1 MKITLSLKTK
11 ITIVFAFLFL
21 FLILAILPF
30 HNMQEM
36 KAHEEV
42 VRYYERVMQSI
53 QNKRPAKEE
62 LVSYLA
68 TLNFKPAFA
77 PQQIIEN
84 SMRPIRRDGFE
95 LIIAEGNYYLHIV
108 TPHFRILFKD
118 ESNKFERSYLDIF
131 VFLFIG
137 SLFSFIYYLILR
149 NINDT
154 QHQLKSRQ
162 LFLRTVM
169 HELKTPIAKG
179 RIVTELIE
187 DEKQKS
193 RLITIFEKL
202 NALIDDFAKVEEIV
216 SNNYTLRK
224 QTYTME
230 FILQRSIELL
240 LLEKR
245 ENIVLENISTKKIEV
260 DLELFSLVI
269 KNLIDNALKYSHDTK
284 VIIKE
289 EFDGLLFISSGKAL
303 QKPLK
308 EYFKPF
314 HADTQNK
321 NHGMGLG
328 LYIVD
333 AILQLHTMHLEYEYK
348 NEQNI
353 FRIVYSH

>member
-1 MKITLSLKTK
+1 MKITFSLKTK

-36 KAHEEV
+36 RAHEDV
-42 VRYYERVMQSI
+42 LKYYERVMQAI
-53 QNKRPAKEE
+53 QKNRPEKEE

-68 TLNFKPAFA
+68 TLSFTPVLN

-84 SMRPIRRDGFE
+84 AMRPIKRDGFE
-95 LIIAEGNYYLHIV
+95 VIVAEGNYYLHII
-108 TPHFRILFKD
+108 TPHFRILLKD
-118 ESNKFERSYLDIF
+118 ESNKFERSYLDVF
-131 VFLFIG
+131 VFLFVAA
-137 SLFSFIYYLILR
+137 LFAFIYYLILR
-149 NINDT
+149 NINDA

-179 RIVTELIE
+179 RIVSELID
-187 DEKQKS
+187 DEKQKN

-202 NALIDDFAKVEEIV
+202 NVLIDDFAKVEEIV
-216 SNNYTLRK
+216 SNNCTLRI
-224 QTYTME
+224 QMHAIE
-230 FILQRSIELL
+230 SVLQKSIDLL

-269 KNLIDNALKYSHDTK
+269 KNLLDNALKYSFDTK
-284 VIIKE
+284 VIIQE
-289 EFDGLLFISSGKAL
+289 ETNGLLFISNGKAL

-328 LYIVD
+328 LYIVHS
-333 AILQLHTMHLEYEYK
+333 ILQLHNMHLEYEYK

-353 FRIVYSH
+353 FRIIYSH